1 MNFIEN
7 IVENQSSTIKEYEE
21 DYEKSIDNP
30 DAFWKEKAESLVNDF
45 LFNLKYFMFN
55 NYLLFSGE

>member
-21 DYEKSIDNP
+21 DYEKSIDNQ
-30 DAFWKEKAESLVNDF
+30 
-45 LFNLKYFMFN
+45 LKRLKKFKKV
-55 NYLLFSGE
+55 LHSKST